1 MVKKWFNT
9 VMRYNRGKDMKKNL
23 FILSILIGMTT
34 GIAFAEGMVFD
45 PTVYQSTTQTGSV
58 NKTQTNA
65 SIQANTQASSSF
77 AQDAV
82 SGQSSNFNNALY
94 ELDSAQVNIRNELL
108 EYKAKYQEVD
118 TQYKLI
124 KEQRK
129 VLDNQIKTIEKRIR
143 EIERSKSQIRKTM
156 I

>member
-1 MVKKWFNT
+1 
-9 VMRYNRGKDMKKNL
+9 MKKKL
-23 FILSILIGMTT
+23 IILTAVIFLGMN
-34 GIAFAEGMVFD
+34 IVYADGMVFD
-45 PTVYQSTTQTGSV
+45 PTEYSSGNEIPVSKTTGNVVTSAAKLPSNEKINAGIINNSSV
-58 NKTQTNA
+58 
-65 SIQANTQASSSF
+65 

-82 SGQSSNFNNALY
+82 SGQSGNFNNALF

-118 TQYKLI
+118 TQYQLI

-129 VLDNQIKTIEKRIR
+129 VLGQQIKSIEKRIKS
-143 EIERSKSQIRKTM
+143 IEKTKEQIRKTM

>member
-1 MVKKWFNT
+1 
-9 VMRYNRGKDMKKNL
+9 MKKNL
-23 FILSILIGMTT
+23 FILSIILGMTT

-45 PTVYQSTTQTGSV
+45 PTVYQSSTSKSQS
-58 NKTQTNA
+58 NA
-65 SIQANTQASSSF
+65 NIQANTQASSSF
-77 AQDAV
+77 AQDTV
-82 SGQSSNFNNALY
+82 SGQSTNFNNALY

-129 VLDNQIKTIEKRIR
+129 VLDTQIKSIEKRIK
-143 EIERSKSQIRKTM
+143 EIERSKNQIRKTM